1 MSEVG
6 LAPVPTGEVANFD
19 GISDLQITILAVYIG
34 TSVLAT
40 IGLVL
45 RLYTGA
51 ALTRNL
57 GVDACEFKSAP
68 RPSHGTSTGTSLMR
82 MLQGGRGV

>member
-6 LAPVPTGEVANFD
+6 LAPVPAGEVSDFD
-19 GISDLQITILAVYIG
+19 GISDLQITILAVYIC

-40 IGLVL
+40 IGLIL

-57 GVDACEFKSAP
+57 GLDACEFKSDETIL
-68 RPSHGTSTGTSLMR
+68 GNN
-82 MLQGGRGV
+82 